1 MVVAEARLTT
11 KKEQRPLRM
20 AAFAFSYIYL
30 NTFNIISNDA
40 DNPSFFAN
48 FASENLQ
55 KMIWHIQEDLVRQM
69 TFGERS

>member
-1 MVVAEARLTT
+1 
-11 KKEQRPLRM
+11 M